1 MTERQEKQEA
11 RNKLKWSAKPII
23 FVCDI
28 LPGDRIT
35 LSFQKHGKLYFKEM
49 EVLVDEK

>member
-11 RNKLKWSAKPII
+11 RMKLNWGSKPPKFI
-23 FVCDI
+23 CDI

-49 EVLVDEK
+49 EVIIEK